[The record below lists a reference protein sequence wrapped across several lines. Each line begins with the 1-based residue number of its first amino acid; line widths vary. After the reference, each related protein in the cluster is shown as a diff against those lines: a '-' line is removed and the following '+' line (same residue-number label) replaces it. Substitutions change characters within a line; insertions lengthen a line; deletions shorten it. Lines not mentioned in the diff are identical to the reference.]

1 MPLTN
6 SGYINH
12 DGELVLPEGVELP
25 EERSASSEEI
35 RC

>member
-12 DGELVLPEGVELP
+12 DGELVLPDGVELP
-25 EERSASSEEI
+25 TNVPIERGE
-35 RC
+35 